1 MTLAPLF
8 FDLDHTLWDFETNSR
23 LALGQGFKDLELA
36 SLGVADL
43 PMWIRHYEAANDH
56 CWTEFRAGRMDKATL
71 RDRRFELA
79 LEACGVACPEDFPSR
94 LGEHY
99 LAHSPHQKALIPGTL
114 DVLEALRARGHR
126 MWVLTNGFDEVQHL
140 KMDNCNLTPFFKGVY
155 TSDALEVKK
164 PNPQAYR
171 LAAERAGL
179 SAAEFETV
187 VMVGDSLESDVL
199 GAQQVGWRGVHFA
212 PSGERHPEAW
222 RTVRSLSELLDL
234 ELKA

>member
-56 CWTEFRAGRMDKATL
+56 CWAEFRAGRMDKATL

-94 LGEHY
+94 LGSITWLTARTKRPSFQE
-99 LAHSPHQKALIPGTL
+99 PWTC
-114 DVLEALRARGHR
+114 LRPCVR
-126 MWVLTNGFDEVQHL
+126 
-140 KMDNCNLTPFFKGVY
+140 
-155 TSDALEVKK
+155 
-164 PNPQAYR
+164 
-171 LAAERAGL
+171 AATGC
-179 SAAEFETV
+179 
-187 VMVGDSLESDVL
+187 GC
-199 GAQQVGWRGVHFA
+199 
-212 PSGERHPEAW
+212 
-222 RTVRSLSELLDL
+222 
-234 ELKA
+234 